1 MAEGLRLVWT
11 IFLRLTREN
20 LQILATLMVL
30 SSKLEKKIYQTPIG
44 LRASSLD
51 LLYYKLRG
59 AVFRCEISKFVACKL
74 YAAPLPCLVFFHQT
88 ITLLPDYTIS
98 TILIEYVDQGLE
110 LRLLAALAGGGAADR
125 HGSESNQVRVLLPFS
140 QRYKKE
146 LFGLPSVLGH
156 AGSMIQLGNPL
167 RPN

>member
-1 MAEGLRLVWT
+1 MVTKCFIQMAVTKCFIQMAET

-20 LQILATLMVL
+20 LQMLATLMIL
-30 SSKLEKKIYQTPIG
+30 SSKIEKKIYQTPLG

-51 LLYYKLRG
+51 LLYYKTRG

-74 YAAPLPCLVFFHQT
+74 YAAPLPCLFFRQT

-110 LRLLAALAGGGAADR
+110 LRLLAALAGAGAAER
-125 HGSESNQVRVLLPFS
+125 HGSESNQVRALLPFS
-140 QRYKKE
+140 
-146 LFGLPSVLGH
+146 
-156 AGSMIQLGNPL
+156 
-167 RPN
+167 

>member
-30 SSKLEKKIYQTPIG
+30 SSKLEKKIYQTPMG

-98 TILIEYVDQGLE
+98 TTKYI
-110 LRLLAALAGGGAADR
+110 DR
-125 HGSESNQVRVLLPFS
+125 VCGSRSRAPATCRARRRRRRRKARFRE
-140 QRYKKE
+140 
-146 LFGLPSVLGH
+146 
-156 AGSMIQLGNPL
+156 
-167 RPN
+167 